1 MQYSSSQFV
10 GVHVAYGSLLDVL
23 FCENINDKNR
33 LTDCLG
39 DGVGS
44 SIVRTA
50 RGRVAGMGRG
60 WDQNFGLEN
69 RRRGLIRVLASFST
83 SH

>member
-1 MQYSSSQFV
+1 MQYSSCQF
-10 GVHVAYGSLLDVL
+10 SLLVYMYGRLRDVL

-44 SIVRTA
+44 SIVKTA
-50 RGRVAGMGRG
+50 RGSVAGMGRG
-60 WDQNFGLEN
+60 WDQNFGLEY
-69 RRRGLIRVLASFST
+69 RRRVLASFSM